1 MTIATLNQGGGGFGR
16 TVGGVLAPTQKT
28 VVIPAEGSRMV
39 KAAEPSSRDVH
50 WDRPLTQLAE
60 SFAQDMMNFVGMRVF
75 PVVRVMK
82 ESDVY
87 WKYPPG
93 TFWRNEMTRRAE
105 NTRAQTANYKTSDD
119 RYFIDYYALAHEIAD
134 RRRAH
139 TDKGLI
145 AQEKRATR
153 FLVEQAL
160 IDVELKFVFNWF
172 KTGIWDFQV
181 VGNAATSMNFDAAR
195 TSGANNLKHW
205 SDPTATPI
213 IDITDIA
220 ADIGERTGRRPNV
233 LVLGRRVYDK
243 LRHHPTIIGRID
255 DGQTT
260 GVAMATLMTM
270 AALFDLDEVMVMD
283 AVWNK
288 ADEGQPDDNEYIGGN
303 NALLVYRTANPSTD
317 EDDDGSAGYT
327 FVLDSELI
335 PNAFDEFNSEGMG
348 ISQFYDR
355 PRRCTVYEIDL
366 AYDQKL
372 SGASLGCFF
381 SEIVLRAAP

>member
-1 MTIATLNQGGGGFGR
+1 M
-16 TVGGVLAPTQKT
+16 
-28 VVIPAEGSRMV
+28 M

-75 PVVRVMK
+75 PIVRVGK

-105 NTRAQTANYKTSDD
+105 NARAETANYATSDD
-119 RYFIDYYALAHEIAD
+119 RYFIDYYALGHEISD

-139 TDKGLI
+139 TDAGLI

-153 FLVEQAL
+153 FLTEQAL
-160 IDVELKFVFNWF
+160 IDVELNFVQRWF
-172 KTGIWDFQV
+172 KTGVWHFEID
-181 VGNAATSMNFDAAR
+181 GAAATSSSFSPLRSSSDNA
-195 TSGANNLKHW
+195 LKYW

-213 IDITDIA
+213 LDITDVC
-220 ADIGERTGRRPNV
+220 ADIGEQTGRRPNV

-283 AVWNK
+283 SVWNK
-288 ADEGQPDDNEYIGGN
+288 ADEGQDYVNEYIGGN
-303 NALLVYRTANPSTD
+303 NALLVYRSMNPSTD

-335 PNAFDEFNSEGMG
+335 PNAYDEFNSEGMG

-355 PRRCTVYEIDL
+355 PRRCTVYEVDL

-372 SGASLGCFF
+372 SGDTLGCFF
-381 SEIVLRAAP
+381 NGIIQR